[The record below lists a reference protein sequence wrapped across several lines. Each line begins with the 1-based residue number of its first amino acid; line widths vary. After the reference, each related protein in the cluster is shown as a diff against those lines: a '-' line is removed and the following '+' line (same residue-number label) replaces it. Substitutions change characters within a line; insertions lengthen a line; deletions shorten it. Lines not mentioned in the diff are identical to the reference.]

1 MSEPVFDPAGDTA
14 HRDNPYPFYKWLR
27 DNDPVVWDPQL
38 DAYIVSRFDTISAV
52 MSDVET
58 YSSQGS
64 LGMSPDLHDTE
75 LQEILAMGDRLGT
88 IIVEADGETH
98 ARLHRIWSQFFHG
111 PRINRRR
118 DAIQQLADRFAG
130 DLAAKDQ
137 VDLVEDFAR
146 PFVLSVISGLMM
158 GLPEEEW
165 GLAYQQA
172 VNSVV
177 WATPWLPREARLAAA
192 RAHVEADGWYR
203 ELWDTRKAAPM
214 ADDIPSLSVHLGE
227 PYEEFIVSTRTIYT
241 AAVDTTVGAITS
253 GVLHL
258 LQSGMWER
266 AASDERFVAN
276 AVEETVRYTNPLRG
290 LLRTATRPVVLDGV
304 PIEAGQRIWLLFG
317 SANRDER
324 RFPEADVFDPERPAQ
339 QLKEHIGFGIGVHAC
354 LGANLANTE
363 ARAAIS
369 ALAARFPDMR
379 LAADFTPTY
388 SSLILWQVLTSLD
401 VMTRQP

>member
-1 MSEPVFDPAGDTA
+1 MSKPVFDPAGNTT
-14 HRDNPYPFYKWLR
+14 HRDNPYPLYKSLR

-38 DAYIVSRFDTISAV
+38 GAYVVSRFHTISAV
-52 MSDVET
+52 MMDSET
-58 YSSQGS
+58 YSSHGS
-64 LGMSPDLHDTE
+64 LGMSPERHETE
-75 LQEILAMGDRLGT
+75 IQEILAKGDRLGT
-88 IIVEADGETH
+88 VIVEADGETH

-118 DAIQQLADRFAG
+118 EAIQKLAGEFA
-130 DLAAKDQ
+130 DKLASKDQ
-137 VDLVEDFAR
+137 VDLVEDFSK

-158 GLPEEEW
+158 GLPEEDWER
-165 GLAYQQA
+165 AYQQA

-177 WATPWLPREARLAAA
+177 WATPWLPMETRLAAA
-192 RAHVEADGWYR
+192 TAHVEADPWYR
-203 ELWDTRKAAPM
+203 DLWNKRKAAPM

-258 LQSGMWER
+258 LQNGMWER
-266 AASDERFVAN
+266 AAGDERFVAN

-290 LLRTATRPVVLDGV
+290 LLRTTTRPVELDGV
-304 PIEAGQRIWLLFG
+304 SIEAGKRIWLAYG

-324 RFPEADVFDPERPAQ
+324 KFPDADVFNPDRPAR
-339 QLKEHIGFGIGVHAC
+339 QLKEHIGFGVGIHAC
-354 LGANLANTE
+354 LGANLAHTE

-379 LAADFTPTY
+379 LAPDFTPTY

-401 VMTRQP
+401 VMTR